1 MCIGGRLSCH
11 LDLVKWDGSAEIESP
26 LQYNAGERVGSHKQ
40 IVKEDPKD
48 EHTKF
53 DTKAV
58 HLTSSC
64 SHRMSQSV
72 IDLLGRYIRNEEPI
86 VAAAVE
92 NVRTDCVPL
101 AHSFGKWPKRASR
114 TRNIL
119 KYDAFIFIMT
129 RNHFQ

>member
-1 MCIGGRLSCH
+1 
-11 LDLVKWDGSAEIESP
+11 
-26 LQYNAGERVGSHKQ
+26 
-40 IVKEDPKD
+40 
-48 EHTKF
+48 
-53 DTKAV
+53 
-58 HLTSSC
+58 
-64 SHRMSQSV
+64 MSQSV

-101 AHSFGKWPKRASR
+101 AHSFGKWPKRTSR